1 MDAGAV
7 RVITGSY
14 VSTGIYK
21 ALVSHT
27 GSSTLTRIFDVW
39 SSSWNSAGGTQYFT
53 GSVNINTLSAS
64 AYTENQDYV
73 LSMPNLSNQYRFGE
87 TPKLRLYV
95 REKNWSPNVYNT
107 TVQSPIPSL
116 TVHSAS
122 YQIKRSI
129 DDEVVISYGTGS
141 LYHTGLSYDLSGNY
155 FKLDTGVLEKGYQY
169 EIYYSFYNEDSSTY
183 VEQPYKFKF
192 RVAEE

>member
-1 MDAGAV
+1 M
-7 RVITGSY
+7 
-14 VSTGIYK
+14 
-21 ALVSHT
+21 
-27 GSSTLTRIFDVW
+27 
-39 SSSWNSAGGTQYFT
+39 
-53 GSVNINTLSAS
+53 
-64 AYTENQDYV
+64 
-73 LSMPNLSNQYRFGE
+73 
-87 TPKLRLYV
+87 
-95 REKNWSPNVYNT
+95 YNT